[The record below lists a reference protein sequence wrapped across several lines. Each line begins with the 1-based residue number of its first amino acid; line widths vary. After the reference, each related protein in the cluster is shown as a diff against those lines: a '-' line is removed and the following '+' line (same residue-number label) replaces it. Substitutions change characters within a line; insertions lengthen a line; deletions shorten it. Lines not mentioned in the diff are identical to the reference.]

1 MAHALLEA
9 NMSDEFP
16 ERDRCE
22 AVLGASRRRVNAMLS
37 QLDLVA
43 DPAGRGRRALG

>member
-22 AVLGASRRRVNAMLS
+22 RFSA
-37 QLDLVA
+37 
-43 DPAGRGRRALG
+43 PAGGV